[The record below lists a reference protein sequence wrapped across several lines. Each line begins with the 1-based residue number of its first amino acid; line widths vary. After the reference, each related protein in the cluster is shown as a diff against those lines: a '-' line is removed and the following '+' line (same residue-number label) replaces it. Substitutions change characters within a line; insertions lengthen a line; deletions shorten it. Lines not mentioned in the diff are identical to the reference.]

1 MIKFKQTKN
10 ILGGCILKKKIKVFS
25 LCLALVML
33 VTSLSACNSD
43 KVKKDDI
50 VGQWYAEDGEMGI
63 DVRADGSYDDDG
75 YGTGT
80 WKYLDDGET
89 IEFMDFYGSTKTTI
103 IVKDEYGYSIYNGRY
118 YRDEYPS
125 EKLTGN
131 NNNSNNTG
139 SSNNLSNEQ
148 TTGTQKITIDAFA
161 GISYEVTGISPY
173 CEISIN
179 NSGCSI
185 DAQERVAYT
194 LDKEY
199 YANGETAIIT
209 ATITS
214 YNAKDG
220 NKEYVLENEQSTYVI
235 SNQPEYVKTVD
246 NNIISNIQGELDDY
260 VTTSVANAIK
270 SGQNGYM
277 VSNLLGC
284 NVSSEMKSVNSI
296 KQGDIYLSVLKLN
309 KDADSG
315 YKNMISFTYQ
325 ATYTGKY
332 KSGNVYCSISAVN
345 VVKYPDGT
353 IKWGTKNTDDLDFV
367 AEGTET
373 GGMENCITTLIMCN
387 SSNYNISKVEI

>member
-1 MIKFKQTKN
+1 M
-10 ILGGCILKKKIKVFS
+10 KKKIKVFS
-25 LCLALVML
+25 VFLALVML
-33 VTSLSACNSD
+33 VTGLTACGDD
-43 KVKKDDI
+43 KIKKDDI
-50 VGQWYAEDGEMGI
+50 VGQWYAEDGEMEI

-199 YANGETAIIT
+199 YANGETATII

-214 YNAKDG
+214 YKAKEG
-220 NKEYVLENEQSTYVI
+220 NSEYVLSSDISTYSI
-235 SNQPEYVKTVD
+235 SNQPEYVTSVD
-246 NNIISNIQGELDDY
+246 GLDLTELKQELNDFVTAKKAEAINNWGLFDIHATGNSYSTYKSIDSTKLEEIYFASVKKNKESNVQIYNSLNFIYSFSGKMSGGSISGTESCKVYVNIIACNI
-260 VTTSVANAIK
+260 
-270 SGQNGYM
+270 
-277 VSNLLGC
+277 
-284 NVSSEMKSVNSI
+284 
-296 KQGDIYLSVLKLN
+296 
-309 KDADSG
+309 
-315 YKNMISFTYQ
+315 
-325 ATYTGKY
+325 
-332 KSGNVYCSISAVN
+332 
-345 VVKYPDGT
+345 VKYPDGT
-353 IKWGTKNTDDLDFV
+353 IKWGEKNPDAYDFSYKGSMDGV
-367 AEGTET
+367 
-373 GGMENCITTLIMCN
+373 NNLVTTTVTTM
-387 SSNYNISKVEI
+387 SSDYNISKVEI